1 MRGAAH
7 DVVTAR
13 PGAPTPGGGALA
25 PEHIPPSG
33 WLMVLGR
40 VARRLMSDRMPL
52 LSAGIAFFA
61 VLSIAPVLLT
71 AVSVYG
77 AVNTP
82 AQALEQLSAVTALLP
97 PTMQA
102 VVADQV
108 VSITA
113 ASTEVLTV
121 RGLVAL
127 LLALWTATT
136 AMTYLVDA
144 LTVAYDEEETRSLP
158 RVVGLSL
165 LLVVGCTVLLGG
177 VLAVGGLATRQLSGA
192 PDDVLVV
199 AEVLVWLG
207 LATVMV
213 LALGVLYRFA
223 PDRRAARW
231 RWVSPG
237 ALAATALWSGT
248 SLALF
253 AYVRGLGTYETTYG
267 SLAGVAISML
277 WLWLTVLLIL
287 AGATLNA
294 EAERQTH
301 RDSTVGPE
309 RPLGQRGAVVADT
322 MPAPAAQ
329 HPILGADESAG
340 RPRRASGPAEESPGS
355 TGRGGG

>member
-1 MRGAAH
+1 MSGRH
-7 DVVTAR
+7 DVV
-13 PGAPTPGGGALA
+13 APPRASTPGGAAVA
-25 PEHIPPSG
+25 PTHIPPRG
-33 WLMVLGR
+33 WSMVLAR
-40 VARRLMSDRMPL
+40 VGRRLMTDRMPL

-82 AQALEQLSAVTALLP
+82 AEALAQLTSVAGVLP
-97 PTMQA
+97 PTMEQ

-108 VSITA
+108 VSITL

-144 LTVAYDEEETRSLP
+144 LTVAYDEQETRSLP

-165 LLVVGCTVLLGG
+165 LLVLGTTVLLGG
-177 VLAVGGLATRQLSGA
+177 VLAAGAVATRLLSEA
-192 PDDVLVV
+192 PAGVV
-199 AEVLVWLG
+199 RLAGYLVWVA
-207 LATVMV
+207 LALVMV
-213 LALGVLYRFA
+213 VALGVLYRYA
-223 PDRRAARW
+223 PDRRAPRW

-237 ALAATALWSGT
+237 AVAATLLWSAT

-253 AYVRGLGTYETTYG
+253 VYVRNLGTYETTYG
-267 SLAGVAISML
+267 SLAGVALSML
-277 WLWLTVLLIL
+277 WLWLTILLVL

-309 RPLGQRGAVVADT
+309 RPPGRRGAVVADT
-322 MPAPAAQ
+322 TPDGSPG
-329 HPILGADESAG
+329 PILTPDESAG

>member
-1 MRGAAH
+1 MV
-7 DVVTAR
+7 DVRRASAPPVAV
-13 PGAPTPGGGALA
+13 PGAQAATPR
-25 PEHIPPSG
+25 HIPPRG
-33 WLMVLGR
+33 WLMVLARVGR
-40 VARRLMSDRMPL
+40 RVLSDRLPL

-77 AVNTP
+77 AINTP
-82 AQALEQLSAVTALLP
+82 EEALEQLADVAGVLP
-97 PTMQA
+97 PALQQ

-113 ASTEVLTV
+113 ASTQVLTV

-144 LTVAYDEEETRSLP
+144 LTVAYCETETRSFP

-165 LLVVGCTVLLGG
+165 VLVLGSAVLLGAVLATG
-177 VLAVGGLATRQLSGA
+177 GIATRALSDAPEDVLDVAGVAVWLVLAVLL
-192 PDDVLVV
+192 
-199 AEVLVWLG
+199 
-207 LATVMV
+207 M

-223 PDRRAARW
+223 PDRRPARW
-231 RWVSPG
+231 RWISTG
-237 ALAATALWSGT
+237 AVVATVLWSLSSAG
-248 SLALF
+248 LF

-277 WLWLTVLLIL
+277 WLWLTVLLVVL
-287 AGATLNA
+287 GAALNA
-294 EAERQTH
+294 EAERQTR
-301 RDSTVGPE
+301 RDSTVGPDQ
-309 RPLGQRGAVVADT
+309 PLGERGAVVADSV
-322 MPAPAAQ
+322 PGG
-329 HPILGADESAG
+329 PILTADESAG